1 MKKTSFIALGMVFG
15 GGLGI
20 IFGTAFNHIEYGL
33 PIGTGVGML
42 LGRVLQKRGEKCNAK
57 DKN

>member
-1 MKKTSFIALGMVFG
+1 MKKTSFIALGMIFG

-20 IFGTAFNHIEYGL
+20 IFGVAFNHIEYGL

-42 LGRVLQKRGEKCNAK
+42 LGRFLQKKYPNCNTK
-57 DKN
+57 DK

>member
-1 MKKTSFIALGMVFG
+1 MKKTSFIALGMIFG

-20 IFGTAFNHIEYGL
+20 IFGVAFNHIEYGL

-42 LGRVLQKRGEKCNAK
+42 LGRVLQKKYPNCNTK
-57 DKN
+57 DK